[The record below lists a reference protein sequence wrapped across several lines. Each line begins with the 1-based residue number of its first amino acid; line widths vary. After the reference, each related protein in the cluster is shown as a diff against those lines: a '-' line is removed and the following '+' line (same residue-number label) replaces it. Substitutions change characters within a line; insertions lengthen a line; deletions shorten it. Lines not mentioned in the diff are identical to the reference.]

1 MTEYLQSFMP
11 KLASKYGYLGDE
23 LNGYIHILML
33 ILMVG
38 WGAFFI
44 YCLFR
49 FNNKANPKANYHGIT
64 NHYSSYVEAGIVV
77 VEAVLL
83 LAFAIPGYQM
93 LKYDIESENE
103 IEVRVIAEQF
113 AWNIH
118 YPGPDG
124 IFGQTEL
131 IKVTKENPIGLIRKD
146 FGADDITTVNQLHLP
161 VNKRIKLYISSKD
174 VIHSFSLP
182 EMRVKQDAIPG
193 MQVPI
198 YFTPTMTTKE
208 FLLDMKDRD
217 PVRYDSKYG
226 LSDDIYNAFLK
237 NKPEAIDE
245 YRGYQIACAQLCGN
259 AHSTMRGFMKIYAT
273 EEEYLE
279 AITPEEVVEE
289 EDFFD
294 DEDDDFFD

>member
-1 MTEYLQSFMP
+1 MTEYLQGFMP
-11 KLASKYGYLGDE
+11 QLSSKYGHLGDE

-33 ILMVG
+33 ILMVA
-38 WGAFFI
+38 WGSFFI

-49 FNNKANPKANYHGIT
+49 FNSKANPKARYHGIT
-64 NHYSSYVEAGIVV
+64 NHYSSYVEGGIVV

-93 LKYDIESENE
+93 VKYDIDSNDD
-103 IEVRVIAEQF
+103 IEVRVIAETF

-124 IFGQTEL
+124 KFGDTEL
-131 IKVTKENPIGLIRKD
+131 KLVSKDNPVGLNRSG

-174 VIHSFSLP
+174 VIHGFALP

-193 MQVPI
+193 MQVPV

-208 FLLDMKDRD
+208 FLSNMKDRD
-217 PVRYDSKYG
+217 PVRYNSKYG
-226 LSDDIYNAFLK
+226 LDDDTYELFVN
-237 NKPEAIDE
+237 NKPEVIDE

-259 AHSTMRGFMKIYAT
+259 GHATMRGFMKIYPT

-279 AITPEEVVEE
+279 AITPIEQEE
-289 EDFFD
+289 EEFFD
-294 DEDDDFFD
+294 DEEDDFFD